1 MNGKAKITTSGKAC
15 TVAAMQKQ
23 DIDRML
29 GQLALCKGRVDD
41 LAEGKGDALVLLGRL
56 QTELIQLAWYAFD
69 VAKKLRRKEK
79 AE

>member
-1 MNGKAKITTSGKAC
+1 MNDKAKIITSGKAY

-69 VAKKLRRKEK
+69 VAKELRRKKK